1 MENRKLKKSV
11 IYGIYS
17 LMVIALVGTIY
28 LVEKSI
34 SNAKFKDSDYVTRYV
49 STTIFDESIPV
60 IAADTKIIRPYNDE
74 NVKIVKN
81 FYDYK
86 GDAENQKNSIFMYE
100 DTYMQSSGVSYGGV
114 DSFDVLSVLDGTV
127 ISVEEDEV
135 LGNVVQIKHSNDL
148 ISVYQSLKDVKVKM
162 NDNVKQGDVIGTSGP
177 SNIDTSLGNHLYFE
191 LISKSNIVNPELYY
205 DKTVNEL
212 QG

>member
-49 STTIFDESIPV
+49 STTVFDESIPV

-81 FYDYK
+81 F
-86 GDAENQKNSIFMYE
+86 
-100 DTYMQSSGVSYGGV
+100 
-114 DSFDVLSVLDGTV
+114 
-127 ISVEEDEV
+127 
-135 LGNVVQIKHSNDL
+135 
-148 ISVYQSLKDVKVKM
+148 
-162 NDNVKQGDVIGTSGP
+162 
-177 SNIDTSLGNHLYFE
+177 
-191 LISKSNIVNPELYY
+191 
-205 DKTVNEL
+205 
-212 QG
+212 